1 MLSLYVLT
9 CASDVT
15 AFKTLEVV
23 FEDAVCDREALIARP
38 ANRERCAQT
47 PVTLACVQVNVSSL
61 AVDIDHFCRFG
72 LPALVVVFGDVG
84 DWVCHVGAHSLK
96 GK

>member
-1 MLSLYVLT
+1 
-9 CASDVT
+9 
-15 AFKTLEVV
+15 
-23 FEDAVCDREALIARP
+23 
-38 ANRERCAQT
+38 
-47 PVTLACVQVNVSSL
+47 
-61 AVDIDHFCRFG
+61 